1 MIAQFFILIL
11 FGQVLA
17 LDIKPV
23 SGEAADSLRAVV
35 QDDRPEP
42 RQRLAEYITN
52 MGSSEWL
59 VRESGTMDLARDRQ
73 VTEQMLVTRLTRSG
87 LSQEQRLRILRAIE
101 IRLLRL
107 PRGALGIRMRTEL
120 ARFRD
125 QEGLPVTGIEIIE
138 LLPGMPAEEQL
149 RVGDIIVS
157 IAGEPIDEPTD
168 VSALIKQHWPG
179 EFLELVV
186 ARDEPADE
194 AGAPRKSSRL
204 EFKIKLASTSQ
215 LENQQQGRRGW
226 NDEQKVLEQ
235 QVRNYYQRFAPTAR
249 LLLPPDMSPEI
260 PQLSDLSA
268 GYDPTVIL
276 QQLVNDLERMRS
288 GLPGALTQVELKAKW
303 SAYAEEIDQLIKL
316 DQLDHESKLMLER
329 LKSQVMELAGLRP

>member
-1 MIAQFFILIL
+1 MKDHISNLMTLGLLLSIGLCGLCAAAPEQA
-11 FGQVLA
+11 VLEE
-17 LDIKPV
+17 DTP
-23 SGEAADSLRAVV
+23 G
-35 QDDRPEP
+35 P
-42 RQRLAEYITN
+42 RQRLVDHITS
-52 MGSSEWL
+52 MSSSDWRI
-59 VRESGTMDLARDRQ
+59 RESGTMDLARDRQ
-73 VTEQMLVTRLTRSG
+73 ITEEMMVTRLSRSG
-87 LSQEQRLRILRAIE
+87 LTQEQRLRVLRAIE

-120 ARFRD
+120 ARFKD
-125 QEGLPVTGIEIIE
+125 QDGVPVSGIEIIE

-204 EFKIKLASTSQ
+204 QFKVKLASTSQ
-215 LENQQQGRRGW
+215 LQNQQAGGRGW
-226 NDEQKVLEQ
+226 NDEQKMLEQ
-235 QVRNYYQRFAPTAR
+235 HVRRYYQRFAPTAR
-249 LLLPPDMSPEI
+249 LLVPPDVSPEI

-268 GYDPTVIL
+268 GYDSTVIL
-276 QQLVNDLERMRS
+276 QQLVTDLERMRA
-288 GLPGALTQVELKAKW
+288 GFPGALTQVELKAKW
-303 SAYAEEIDQLIKL
+303 TAYVEEIGHLAEL
-316 DQLDHESKLMLER
+316 DQLDQESRRMLER
-329 LKSQVMELAGLRP
+329 LRAQVIELAGLRP